1 MRSDEGPAQLLV
13 EYSVGAVAR
22 RLGVPVATL
31 RSWNQ
36 RYGLGPSQRR
46 RGRHRRYTPTDF
58 AVAVRMVDLVRA
70 GASPASAAVA
80 ARAVAVPVP
89 QLGDLASVISA
100 AERLAAAELLAIITA
115 HLTHHGVVATWNR
128 LCRPAFAEIVG
139 KQGGGTGFVDVEHL
153 LSWAVT
159 TSLHRLIPLLRN
171 VSEGPPIVLACT
183 DGENHV
189 LPLEV
194 LRAALAELGLP
205 ALLLGASVPAAAL
218 ADALAKHD
226 RRPVVVLWSQSSRTA
241 IAVPAFGPRESWARV
256 LLAGPGWRECAA
268 PSAAVRV
275 DTLEAAIAELQ
286 TAVASNLR

>member
-1 MRSDEGPAQLLV
+1 MLE
-13 EYSVGAVAR
+13 
-22 RLGVPVATL
+22 
-31 RSWNQ
+31 
-36 RYGLGPSQRR
+36 
-46 RGRHRRYTPTDF
+46 
-58 AVAVRMVDLVRA
+58 LVRA
-70 GASPASAAVA
+70 GVRPASAAVA

-89 QLGDLASVISA
+89 QLGDLAPVLCA
-100 AERLAAAELLAIITA
+100 AERLAAAELLAMITA

-159 TSLHRLIPLLRN
+159 TSLHRLIPLSRN
-171 VSEGPPIVLACT
+171 VSDGPPIVLACT

-205 ALLLGASVPAAAL
+205 ALLLGASVPAVAL